1 MEQHTYIA
9 IDLKSFFAS
18 VECVERGRN
27 PLTTHLVVADESR
40 TEKTICLA
48 VTPSLKAYGI
58 SGRARLFEVVS
69 KVKEVNR
76 ERARYAKRGR
86 LKGYSDDEEE
96 LRRRPDLMLS
106 YIVAPPRMSY
116 YMEYST
122 RIYDIYLRYV
132 APEDIIVY
140 SIDEVFMDVTHYLS
154 TYHMTARQLT
164 ERMIKDVL
172 SETGITATA
181 GIGTNLYLCKVAM
194 DIVAKHVEPD
204 ENGVRI
210 AELDEMRYRRLLWNH
225 QPITDFW
232 RVGSGYQKRLAAE
245 HLYTMGDIARCSL
258 GKDTDYYNEDL
269 LFRLFGVNA
278 ELLID
283 HAWGYEPCTIADVR
297 AYQPEENSISTGQVL
312 TCPYPFD
319 KARIVVWEMAD
330 QMALSLVEKGLAT
343 DQLVLTVGYDIE
355 NIKTERPGTG
365 YQGEITID
373 RYGRKVPKH
382 AHGTMTL
389 TSYTSSA
396 KEIIKAVM
404 QLYDKQVNPA
414 LLIRRITLCAN
425 RVKEERL
432 VEQETHYEQM
442 DLFTDYETVTKE
454 RKEQKNE
461 REKERQLQQAMLQ
474 IKKKYGKNAILKAK
488 NLEEGATMRERN
500 TQIGGHK
507 A

>member
-76 ERARYAKRGR
+76 ERARYAPRGH

-96 LRRRPDLMLS
+96 LCRRPDLMLS

-116 YMEYST
+116 YMKYST

-172 SETGITATA
+172 IETGITATA

-245 HLYTMGDIARCSL
+245 NLYTMGDIARCSL

-283 HAWGYEPCTIADVR
+283 HAWGYEPCTIEDVR

-355 NIKTERPGTG
+355 NIKTEKPGTG

-389 TSYTSSA
+389 TGYTSSS
-396 KEIIKAVM
+396 KEIIEAVM
-404 QLYDKQVNPA
+404 QLYDKQVNPD

-432 VEQETHYEQM
+432 IEQETHYEQM

-461 REKERQLQQAMLQ
+461 RKKERQLQEAMLQ